1 MLVLSIYPY
10 TQGGDDSISCYK
22 GGANL
27 DCIAS
32 FASQTY
38 AIKAQKAL
46 ASASIPCRVVKL
58 DGKKSKKG
66 CAYGVEIPC
75 SLIDNSKSIL
85 NKAKIKVRRFY
96 RGDTEI

>member
-1 MLVLSIYPY
+1 M
-10 TQGGDDSISCYK
+10 
-22 GGANL
+22 

-46 ASASIPCRVVKL
+46 SRAAIWGRVIKL
-58 DGKKSKKG
+58 DGEKSKRG

-75 SLIDNSKSIL
+75 SLLES
-85 NKAKIKVRRFY
+85 AKKELERSRIRVRRY
-96 RGDTEI
+96 YKGDTEI

>member
-1 MLVLSIYPY
+1 M
-10 TQGGDDSISCYK
+10 
-22 GGANL
+22 

-46 ASASIPCRVVKL
+46 AAAAIPSRVVKL
-58 DGKKSKKG
+58 DGEKSKKG
-66 CAYGVEIPC
+66 CSYGVEIPC
-75 SLIDNSKSIL
+75 SLLDNSKNIL
-85 NKAKIKVRRFY
+85 NKARVKVRRFY